1 MVLTNAEYQAAT
13 RAASNAGP
21 RPLSK
26 RCDRRSK
33 KIAVALDTG
42 IDMAFRPEHAQGLAG
57 ASPEDLAAVS
67 VSPLGLQWEKLDA
80 DLSIAGLLAGRLGS
94 ARWMASLMGS
104 KAGRARSPAKAAAA
118 RAKAAV
124 RAIGLRTR
132 P

>member
-1 MVLTNAEYQAAT
+1 MALTNAEYQAAT

-21 RPLSK
+21 RPLSQ

-42 IDMAFRPEHAQGLAG
+42 STSPSGPNTPR
-57 ASPEDLAAVS
+57 ASPEDLAAVT

-94 ARWMASLMGS
+94 ARWMASLMGA

-118 RAKAAV
+118 RAEAAV